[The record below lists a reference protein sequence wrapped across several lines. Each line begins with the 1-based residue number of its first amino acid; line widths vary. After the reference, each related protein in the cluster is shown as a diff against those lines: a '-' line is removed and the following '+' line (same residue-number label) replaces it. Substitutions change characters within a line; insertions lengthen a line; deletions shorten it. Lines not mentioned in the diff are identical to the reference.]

1 MQKVLTPAA
10 SAQAT
15 LLSARRFN
23 RRTILK
29 AGAAAGAVTL
39 AGPFFVRGALA
50 AGEVNILMWS
60 DYLPESFT
68 KAFEEKS
75 GIKINF
81 TGIGSNEEI
90 INKLKATRGEG
101 FDIVTPTADRAP
113 QWVDLEVLQP
123 IDLSKVPMANINPA
137 MAKIGEQN
145 WNFDNKGSHWLP
157 HMWGTEG
164 IGWRTDL
171 WSPAGEFPSYGDV
184 WSDENAGKTMGRPH
198 SMMLGAG
205 LHMETT
211 GDLEPGSMWAAYT
224 SEDKMR
230 EVWEKVAAWCIGK
243 KKNIKMFWNDADA
256 QKNGLLN
263 EGVVCGQ
270 TWDGPPLALK
280 TAGEPVMYRAPKE
293 GAMAWV
299 DGIAIP
305 NGAKNLDQAY
315 AFIDFAYQP
324 EPAGK
329 AIDTHGYNTPVIG
342 AEKYANEQ
350 YAKNFAD
357 AYPGDALAKLN
368 PWPPTQPWYA
378 DIRTEYVNK
387 FQSA

>member
-1 MQKVLTPAA
+1 MTKVLTPAA
-10 SAQAT
+10 SAKAT
-15 LLSARRFN
+15 LLTARRFN
-23 RRTILK
+23 RRLVLK
-29 AGAAAGAVTL
+29 AGAAAGAVAVT
-39 AGPFFVRGALA
+39 GPFFVRGALA

-68 KAFEEKS
+68 KAFEEKT

-90 INKLKATRGEG
+90 INKLKATQGEG
-101 FDIVTPTADRAP
+101 FDICSPTADRAP
-113 QWVDLEVLQP
+113 QWAELDLLQPVDLK
-123 IDLSKVPMANINPA
+123 KVPIANVNPA

-145 WNFDNKGSHWLP
+145 WNFGNKGTHWLP

-164 IGWRTDL
+164 VAWRTDQ
-171 WSPAGEFPSYGDV
+171 WNPKDEFPSYGDV

-205 LHMETT
+205 LYMETT
-211 GDLEPGSMWAAYT
+211 GELEPGSIWAAYT
-224 SEDKMR
+224 AQDKMR
-230 EVWEKVAAWCIGK
+230 ATWEKVTAWCVSK

-299 DGIAIP
+299 DGLAIP
-305 NGAKNLDQAY
+305 KGAKNIDNAY
-315 AFIDFAYQP
+315 AFIDFAFQA

-342 AEKYANEQ
+342 AEKFANEK
-350 YAKNFAD
+350 YAKNFGD